1 MNASIIF
8 VVKHHNVF
16 LYFALQ
22 SIVVLLIY
30 ILLFFVLYFHLFA
43 TSARHRWTT
52 TVLCRFV
59 GNAIVC
65 VSCML

>member
-30 ILLFFVLYFHLFA
+30 ILLFSFCIYICLQRQLGTDEQLLYYAGSL
-43 TSARHRWTT
+43 
-52 TVLCRFV
+52 V
-59 GNAIVC
+59 
-65 VSCML
+65 ML